1 MKGFFNTTSKIIIYK
16 RKLENFFDIG
26 NWWRYKF
33 AMTKYLIWAQRLFK
47 PTNLYNFTNTDW
59 CNKFAS
65 YNVSQSCR
73 QPVWQDA
80 SIIFQ
85 YLTIYNIENLLSS
98 ITILLKVC
106 SNFYAIQN
114 IPQRLLKFCHSSKI
128 SLNLVTLPAA
138 LNQKMYY
145 AKLIASI

>member
-85 YLTIYNIENLLSS
+85 YLTIYNTEI
-98 ITILLKVC
+98 C
-106 SNFYAIQN
+106 SVALQ
-114 IPQRLLKFCHSSKI
+114 FCQKYVRIFTQYKI
-128 SLNLVTLPAA
+128 YP
-138 LNQKMYY
+138 KDY
-145 AKLIASI
+145 